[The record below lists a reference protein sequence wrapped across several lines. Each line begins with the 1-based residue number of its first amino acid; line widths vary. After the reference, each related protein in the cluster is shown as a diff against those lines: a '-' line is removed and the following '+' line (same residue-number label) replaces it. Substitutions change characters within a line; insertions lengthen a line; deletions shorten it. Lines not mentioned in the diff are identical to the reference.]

1 MRKSNVFVK
10 IRSASVKRSDGF
22 SLVTVT
28 LFGLIATMWLTAT
41 LTSVLP
47 AYQLASQNRT
57 RSSARAA
64 AEAAADWA
72 VDSLNA
78 AVLDPA
84 LSPSSLDSTTTTPTT
99 TSVPAAVLNNA
110 LALATVTVFNV
121 TPPTTSY
128 LYDPTTV
135 PGVGQFT
142 TITTNGWRVIEAKAT
157 IGGITK
163 QVRTIIKPGYR
174 PTNSNTPNNPSSN
187 YSVFGASSVNIEG
200 NALTDGYN
208 SALGYSASH
217 LTAIENPSAGLG
229 GDVGS
234 LSSVKLGNNVTIGGS
249 VDVTLQPAGSNT
261 NTAFGQNSTTVN
273 RYMNLNG
280 TQDGSFADNTTT
292 DPNVKGY
299 SNKVN
304 GFPDDLSTAVR
315 PDSILEKQGAT
326 QPQLPSAP
334 SAPTMFTDASTNT
347 LPVQNLGSMSIGG
360 ETTTATSVIVT
371 NGASAPPYSIV
382 QGTTNFIRPGN
393 YTANSLDVGSNGQII
408 VSSNVTASQ
417 PFRLF
422 VDGTTPG
429 PNAVNVTGNNGIRNF
444 GVPSNLQIYY
454 NGSKNVNLQSLRG
467 LSAVVYAPN
476 ASLNMNPST
485 AQVGFFGSFVGNSV
499 NAKNAAIHFD
509 TALKSGDYLNAL
521 GSGNSYGSKISKS
534 QQQFAYSTVSWQ
546 EF

>member
-1 MRKSNVFVK
+1 MRKQSLQSNRTT
-10 IRSASVKRSDGF
+10 RSLRRDGF

-41 LTSVLP
+41 LTTVVP

-57 RSSARAA
+57 HGSARAA

-78 AVLDPA
+78 PVLDPS
-84 LSPSSLDSTTTTPTT
+84 LSPSALDSTTTTPTV
-99 TSVPAAVLNNA
+99 TSVPASVLNNA
-110 LALATVTVFNV
+110 LASATVTVRNL
-121 TPPTTSY
+121 TPPNTSY
-128 LYDPTTV
+128 LYDQTTI
-135 PGVGQFT
+135 PGAGQFS
-142 TITTNGWRVIEAKAT
+142 TITTNGWRMVEAKAT
-157 IGGITK
+157 IGGITR
-163 QVRTIIKPGYR
+163 QVRTIIKPGYK
-174 PTNSNTPNNPSSN
+174 PTNPNTPNNPSSN
-187 YSVFGASSVNIEG
+187 YSVFGASAVNIDG
-200 NALTDGYN
+200 NAQTDGYN

-217 LTAIENPSAGLG
+217 LTALENPSAGLG

-249 VDVTLQPAGSNT
+249 VDVSLQPAGSNT

-273 RYMNLNG
+273 RYLNLNG

-292 DPNVKGY
+292 DPSVKGY
-299 SNKVN
+299 SNKLN
-304 GFPDDLSTAVR
+304 GYPDDLSTGR

-326 QPQLPSAP
+326 QPQLPPAP
-334 SAPTMFTDASTNT
+334 SAPTMFTDATT
-347 LPVQNLGSMSIGG
+347 TVQAQNLGSLSVGG
-360 ETTTATSVIVT
+360 TSSTSTTTVVVT
-371 NGASAPPYSIV
+371 PSAPAPPYSIV

-393 YTANSLDVGSNGQII
+393 YTANSIDVGTNGQII
-408 VSSNVTASQ
+408 VSSSVTSSQ

-429 PNAVNVTGNNGIRNF
+429 ANAMNVTGINGIRNF

-454 NGSKNVNLQSLRG
+454 NGSKNINLQSRRG

-476 ASLNMNPST
+476 ATLNMNPNT
-485 AQVGFFGSFVGNSV
+485 TEQVGFFGSFVGNAV
-499 NAKNAAIHFD
+499 NAKNAAVHFD

-521 GSGNSYGSKISKS
+521 GSGNSYGTKVPKS
-534 QQQFAYSTVSWQ
+534 QQQFAFTTVSWQ